1 MLSKMFRYIFHS
13 NELVI
18 ENNQSCLVFSLQI
31 NIWIRRDIISDQHI
45 DNKKVLCMPEAVSTV
60 NS

>member
-18 ENNQSCLVFSLQI
+18 ENNQSCLLGQI

-60 NS
+60 DS